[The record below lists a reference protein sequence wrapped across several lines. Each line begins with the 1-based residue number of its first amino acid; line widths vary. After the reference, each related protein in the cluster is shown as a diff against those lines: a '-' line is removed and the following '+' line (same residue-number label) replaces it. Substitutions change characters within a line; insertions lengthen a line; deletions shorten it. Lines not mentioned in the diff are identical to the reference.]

1 MALETVDLIGSVPG
15 AYAPLAD
22 QFRRPITYLRI
33 SVTDRCNLRCVYCM
47 PEEGLPWIPKPEI
60 LTFEEIERIV
70 RAAAAIGVRSLRLT
84 GGEPL
89 VRRDLP
95 RLVAMLAAIPGIDDI
110 ALSTNGILLAQQID
124 ALVEAGLRRVNISLD
139 TLREDRFFAIA
150 RRRGL
155 DRVLAGI
162 DAALAAGLDPV
173 KINVVVMRG
182 RNDDEVAELAALTR
196 ERAVFVRFI
205 ELMPVEDN
213 LDLQREAYISADE
226 ILERVRAIDEL
237 LPTQGPQGNGPARY
251 FAFPGAPGAVGVISP
266 LSHDYCERCNRV
278 RLSADGRLRLCLF
291 GDHHIDLRTPVR
303 SGASLEDLMDIF
315 RGSMLIKPERHH
327 LRLGEQSSRMR
338 AFSEI
343 GG

>member
-237 LPTQGPQGNGPARY
+237 VPTQGPQGNGPARY

>member
-303 SGASLEDLMDIF
+303 NGASLEDLMDIF